1 MNFDF
6 FMNIPIYL
14 ISLYGAV
21 SHIILFISFIKDPLE
36 CFRNS
41 GTYFVAQ
48 LALSDFLVCL
58 SKMIILNCSTPHS
71 GYMVEL
77 ITIFPAGLSFG
88 MIVSISIDR
97 FLIVTYPL
105 KHRFFME
112 KKVIIIWL
120 LVIWLISSI
129 YPTKLAIVGRTTSED
144 ETSQRI
150 LALIAILLTATL
162 YTLTLF
168 ELKKQSLQMALCNA
182 TSSENRAQRK
192 RLLKEKQF
200 LWTIILI
207 ASITLICILPN
218 MVWRAVD
225 PQSNFRQQFDSKT
238 TTILTSLMNIV
249 YMVNF
254 AINPCI
260 YFIRLP
266 NYRRTFKLL
275 FCGYI

>member
-97 FLIVTYPL
+97 FLIVAYPL

-207 ASITLICILPN
+207 ASVTLICILPN

>member
-207 ASITLICILPN
+207 ASVTLICILPN